1 MKSLCWLFCCSL
13 VLGHANGVTVN
24 ESTLPDS
31 DFDDLETSRH
41 IKIVPLD
48 LNKVRLFSIDL
59 EFGGSTLSNN
69 YEIAMGCSDNE
80 GELPAE
86 NIDFI
91 LGISCG
97 TWFLRERGL
106 RRTYT
111 CTNDFAKT
119 GAKKLR
125 LAIRYDASGLP
136 QNIAFMDN
144 GTPFNFHGLDISAP
158 ATAAWLRPT
167 WKDMKL
173 TRRGYVEDP
182 LDGIRVSIAANS
194 TAIIIR

>member
-1 MKSLCWLFCCSL
+1 MKSFVWLFYCSL

-24 ESTLPDS
+24 ESTLPES
-31 DFDDLETSRH
+31 GFADLETSKH
-41 IKIVPLD
+41 IKIVPFD
-48 LNKVRLFSIDL
+48 LNKVRLFSVDL
-59 EFGGSTLSNN
+59 EFNGSTLSNN
-69 YEIAMGCSDNE
+69 YEIAMGCSDSE

-125 LAIRYDASGLP
+125 LAIRYDTSGVP
-136 QNIAFMDN
+136 QKISFMDS
-144 GTPFNFHGLDISAP
+144 GTPFEFPGLDISAP
-158 ATAAWLRPT
+158 ATAAWLRPA

-182 LDGIRVSIAANS
+182 LDGIRVSIAADS